1 MFNKKHKSQAFL
13 IYAALIAIVA
23 TMLIIMAPYIM
34 GRISGGIRQP
44 AMPSIFNEAVPT

>member
-34 GRISGGIRQP
+34 GRISGVYKAAGD
-44 AMPSIFNEAVPT
+44 AFYL